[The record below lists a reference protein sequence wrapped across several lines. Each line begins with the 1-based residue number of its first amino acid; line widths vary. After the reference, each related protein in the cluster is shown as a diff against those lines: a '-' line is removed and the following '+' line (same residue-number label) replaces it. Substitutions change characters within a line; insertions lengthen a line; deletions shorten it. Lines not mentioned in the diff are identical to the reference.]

1 MLFPLP
7 QPLDGTGRQADG
19 PPALAGLRLADL
31 QLPGLGDIH
40 RPKDLQRPGLLI
52 EVLPHEAADLAP
64 AETGGQLR
72 VEEVPPDLV
81 AFHCSQ
87 KCLHLLLREDLL
99 GLIAGL
105 GHHGPVSGVPGDHMG
120 SLRVLQA
127 PVEHGV
133 DAEHHGVRQL
143 MPVFR
148 VLADTALVFQLAV
161 QLLDVHAGHPGHDL
175 IPQIGLDVAPDELLV
190 DA

>member
-1 MLFPLP
+1 MVR
-7 QPLDGTGRQADG
+7 RQEG
-19 PPALAGLRLADL
+19 
-31 QLPGLGDIH
+31 
-40 RPKDLQRPGLLI
+40 
-52 EVLPHEAADLAP
+52 V
-64 AETGGQLR
+64 
-72 VEEVPPDLV
+72 
-81 AFHCSQ
+81 
-87 KCLHLLLREDLL
+87 HLLLCEDLL
-99 GLIAGL
+99 GLITGL

-143 MPVFR
+143 VPVFR
-148 VLADTALVFQLAV
+148 VFMDTALVFQLAV

-190 DA
+190 AA